1 MPPAS
6 QDSPKVF
13 ISYSHDSLEHKGNV
27 RLLSDRL
34 RREGIDS
41 SIDQYEQS
49 PPEGWPRW
57 MERQIEVADFVL
69 VVCTETYSRRFRGLE
84 ERGRGFGGSWEGAML
99 TQHLYEAQAENT
111 RFVPVLLSSEDEAH
125 VPTVLRGATRYRI
138 DTEEQYL
145 RLYRYLTDQPEIPRP
160 ELGQRQ
166 VLPPLDGEQGFST
179 GQRPVEGIEASTGG
193 QPPPGMSDGTW
204 NRRRG
209 TLPSRPDLLMGRDRD
224 IEELLRLLDLMSGV
238 DSRPRGGT
246 DAEPRTVAV
255 VGLPGV
261 GKTSVAAELCLREET
276 ERLFPEN
283 LLWASLG
290 PSPDLVSILAGW
302 SRAVGGPD
310 LDRSGSAEEASLR
323 LTASMRGKT
332 ALVVAD
338 DVFEAEHVETLKV
351 LDQGAM
357 LVTSR
362 APEVAQ
368 QLALKPEFVYELGVL
383 PEAESAELLKRL
395 APSLA
400 EESADLLHKLG
411 RELDGLPL
419 ALRVAGRL
427 LEEEVGYGWG
437 VDELLE
443 ELHRGKRL
451 LQSKA
456 PVDTGGNSGM
466 VSPTVEALLRTSYER
481 LDEVSREAFRRLGI
495 MAAKPTTFN
504 LQAAEAL
511 WDSEDG
517 RDTMRTLVR
526 RGLTERAGNGRFTVH
541 RVLTMFAALLLAED
555 AAEMHDVGKRHAEHF
570 LQVLR
575 RTKDL
580 YFTDARQGAVVLRA
594 NWENIR
600 KGWFWTE

>member
-1 MPPAS
+1 MSPAS
-6 QDSPKVF
+6 QDPPKVF
-13 ISYSHDSLEHKGNV
+13 ISYSHDSLEHKDSV
-27 RLLSDRL
+27 RSLSNRL

-69 VVCTETYSRRFRGLE
+69 VVCTETYLRRFEGRE
-84 ERGRGFGGSWEGAML
+84 ERGRGLGGSWEGAIL
-99 TQHLYEAQAENT
+99 TQHLYEAQVENT
-111 RFVPVLLSSEDEAH
+111 RFVPVLLSSDDGSY
-125 VPTVLRGATRYRI
+125 VPIALRGTTRYRV
-138 DTEEQYL
+138 DNEDEYL
-145 RLYRYLTDQPEIPRP
+145 RLYRYLTDQPEVLRP

-166 VLPPLDGEQGFST
+166 VLPPIDSDQGFT
-179 GQRPVEGIEASTGG
+179 NEQRQAEGTEASVGG
-193 QPPPGMSDGTW
+193 HPSSYTSAGPQTRRQGTF
-204 NRRRG
+204 
-209 TLPSRPDLLMGRDRD
+209 PSRPDLLMGREPDV
-224 IEELLRLLDLMSGV
+224 EELLRLLNSTSIV
-238 DSRPRGGT
+238 DSRLRGGT
-246 DAEPRTVAV
+246 DVEYRIVTV

-261 GKTSVAAELCLREET
+261 GKTTVAAELCLREET

-290 PSPDLVSILAGW
+290 PSPDLISILAGW
-302 SRAVGGPD
+302 SRAVGGPN
-310 LDRSGSAEEASLR
+310 LDRSGSVEEASLR
-323 LTASMRGKT
+323 LTAFMRGRAT
-332 ALVVAD
+332 LVVAD
-338 DVFEAEHVETLKV
+338 DVFEAEHVEALKV

-368 QLALKPEFVYELGVL
+368 QLTPEPECIYELGVL
-383 PEAESAELLKRL
+383 PEAESVELLKRL

-400 EESADLLHKLG
+400 EESADALHKLG

-427 LEEEVGYGWG
+427 LEDEVGYGWG

-456 PVDTGGNSGM
+456 PGDTGGNSGM
-466 VSPTVEALLRTSYER
+466 VSPTVEILLRTSYEK
-481 LDEVSREAFRRLGI
+481 LDEASREAFRRLGI
-495 MAAKPTTFN
+495 MAAKPATFD

-511 WDSEDG
+511 WSSEDG
-517 RDTMRTLVR
+517 KDTMRTLVR
-526 RGLTERAGNGRFTVH
+526 RGLTEKAGNGRFAVH
-541 RVLTMFAALLLAED
+541 RVLIMFAALLLAED
-555 AAEMHDVGKRHAEHF
+555 AAEMHDVGKKHAEHF

-600 KGWFWTE
+600 KGWSWTK